1 MSDLGN
7 KHASLQES
15 PPYLWFGRL
24 CAGRIFIRCILS
36 KMTWPKASYAQIW
49 LISDPVLFSVR
60 ASQFKLCACLKSPDK
75 NESEHQQWDKQVLKK
90 RVQKGSVRNSNLCRL
105 SLCYSCLSSYS
116 FGEDRQGYLPYS
128 RMAEEKKQETH
139 LSILLVHFGKNVF
152 KHVISNRHL
161 FLSNFEKLLHFFY
174 PHIKE

>member
-1 MSDLGN
+1 MRQTS
-7 KHASLQES
+7 S
-15 PPYLWFGRL
+15 
-24 CAGRIFIRCILS
+24 
-36 KMTWPKASYAQIW
+36 
-49 LISDPVLFSVR
+49 
-60 ASQFKLCACLKSPDK
+60 
-75 NESEHQQWDKQVLKK
+75 KK

-161 FLSNFEKLLHFFY
+161 FLSNFEKLLHFFLPTHQGVNY
-174 PHIKE
+174 QGPENKERIPKLKIGDASMLCIEG